1 MAENNQ
7 HIVRHWLGTLEA
19 YNKIKSANLIDPWVR
34 YTVKIAADNYS
45 ITDSDGNP
53 VTVPVDSY
61 VEYYGEN
68 RITPYY
74 PGELLP
80 VKDIVSSLPEGLT
93 IGSRY
98 LVGPS
103 DAFDNDGRLKN
114 ENNQTG
120 SDQWWIVTIQGAAND
135 KNYLELIEPDLK
147 KLGNLS
153 VRVESY
159 GLKVYVLVGGKLK
172 TYDDVDCGEF

>member
-1 MAENNQ
+1 MTKNKQ
-7 HIVRHWLGTLEA
+7 HIVKHWLGTLDG
-19 YNKIKSANLIDPWVR
+19 YNKIKKANLIDPWVR
-34 YTVKIAADNYS
+34 YTVKIVTENYS
-45 ITDSDGNP
+45 TTDSGGN
-53 VTVPVDSY
+53 TVVIPGDTY

-80 VKDIVSSLPEGLT
+80 VKDIVAALPEDLA

-103 DAFDNDGRLKN
+103 DAFDTEGKLKN
-114 ENNQTG
+114 EYEQTG
-120 SDQWWIVTIQGAAND
+120 SDQWWIATIQGKDNGG
-135 KNYLELIEPDLK
+135 YLELIEPELK
-147 KLGNLS
+147 RLGNLS

-159 GLKVYVLVGGKLK
+159 GLKAYVLVNGKLK
-172 TYDDVDCGEF
+172 TYDDVDCGTF